1 MKPSISLMD
10 SKRCNHKDS
19 FKNEKKKKP
28 KELKKILLAII
39 SIALQNYQTYLN
51 K

>member
-19 FKNEKKKKP
+19 FKNEKKNKTKGIKKN
-28 KELKKILLAII
+28 
-39 SIALQNYQTYLN
+39 SLN
-51 K
+51 NNKYCFTKLSDLFK

>member
-19 FKNEKKKKP
+19 FKNEKKKTKGI
-28 KELKKILLAII
+28 KKNSL
-39 SIALQNYQTYLN
+39 SNN
-51 K
+51 KYCFTKLSDLFK